1 MNELKNRT
9 APDENSVAADLARKA
24 NAKAT
29 KVKEEEIESHADEDD
44 VVSGWGELEEEVE
57 EKEELSRK
65 WGVLQ
70 DDWEA
75 KSGSLGHRPKELT
88 ELCRKESPAESV
100 INWDMKRTFVSH
112 THFKE
117 KDAREFLQKIMQGLL
132 CVRPGGMG
140 VYVGQRFGWKL
151 PEEEAFTILVK
162 LMYAYSQRDL
172 FKANFKEMKLMFYQL
187 DKLVESEMID
197 LSQHFQKNKI
207 ETHMFATQWFLTI
220 FTTKF
225 PLCFVYR
232 VMDVFLCDGRRVL
245 IAIAL
250 GLLKTARKDLLLLD
264 FEGIL
269 NYFRVSLPKKFSTDA
284 ECNRL
289 FQLLKNSK
297 VTDARLKKLED
308 YQSFLEQQAQLEDPV
323 VRLERE
329 NKQEENC
336 NLAQEVVESKVELRS
351 QMDKL
356 EERIDT
362 LSKENKA
369 LKTTAEAT
377 QVLIK
382 ELREELQQSKEDYQ
396 KVVVKLTEDQQ
407 QHDSC
412 VTEYKRAKLGS
423 SPSSSVGQEASPEA
437 VAKELRARDLE
448 MELAQ
453 TKLELVSEQCKNQ
466 EMQNKLAELE
476 NKLAEQ
482 QTGKNK
488 KKK

>member
-117 KDAREFLQKIMQGLL
+117 KDAREFLQKICKAYSVYDPEVGYCQGFSFIIAVLL
-132 CVRPGGMG
+132 L
-140 VYVGQRFGWKL
+140 QKL

-187 DKLVESEMID
+187 DK
-197 LSQHFQKNKI
+197 
-207 ETHMFATQWFLTI
+207 
-220 FTTKF
+220 
-225 PLCFVYR
+225 

-245 IAIAL
+245 IAIAWPAEEHVEDRWGWIPL
-250 GLLKTARKDLLLLD
+250 WGGGHDGEED
-264 FEGIL
+264 VDGEEGM
-269 NYFRVSLPKKFSTDA
+269 DG
-284 ECNRL
+284 E
-289 FQLLKNSK
+289 
-297 VTDARLKKLED
+297 ED
-308 YQSFLEQQAQLEDPV
+308 VDWEDVDGEEDV
-323 VRLERE
+323 VGKEDVGGEEGMDGEEDVDGEEGMEEEDVDWEDVDGEEDVRE

-396 KVVVKLTEDQQ
+396 KVVVKLTEDQ